1 MKNRLGLV
9 IFPFMALVL
18 RAAAEDA
25 PAKPLNVLLLISD
38 DCRAAQSCYG
48 APAQTPRID
57 QLARRG
63 LRFDRAYCQY
73 PLCNPS
79 RSSFLTGLRPDTS
92 GVTNNQTH
100 FREHRP
106 QTISLPELFKT
117 NGYFVARV
125 GKMYHYGVPK
135 QIGTDGLDDP
145 VSWEKVINPRG
156 RDCDDEDKIFSII
169 AGEKAKVAAGTG
181 NYGGTLSWLA
191 ADGED
196 IEQTDGKIAQE
207 ACRLLREHKNKPF
220 FLGVGFFRPHTPYV
234 SPKKYFGLY
243 PTNSLAL
250 AQVPAGDREGKPA
263 AALTVTPAHY
273 GMDDDLQRTV
283 TQAYLASVSFMDAQ
297 FGIVLDELERQG
309 LAQNTVVVF
318 LSDHGYHLGEHG
330 QWQKMTVF
338 EEAARVP
345 LIISAPGMKAAGKAT
360 GRLAELVDIY
370 PTLADLCG
378 LKAPTDLEGVS
389 LRPLL
394 DDPGRAWKK
403 GAFTQVIHRRKGGR
417 ADGQKGKAAS
427 VGRSVRTERYRY
439 TEWGEGQDGTELYDH
454 ERDPLEL
461 RNLAADPQSTAVMK
475 ELKTMLH
482 DGWQTARPK

>member
-1 MKNRLGLV
+1 MKNTRVLLILQFVALV
-9 IFPFMALVL
+9 ISVEAGDL
-18 RAAAEDA
+18 
-25 PAKPLNVLLLISD
+25 AKKKLNVLLLISD
-38 DCRAAQSCYG
+38 DCRVVQSCYK

-57 QLARRG
+57 QLAQRG

-92 GVTNNQTH
+92 GVTNNQTR

-106 QTISLPELFKT
+106 QTVALPELFKT

-145 VSWEKVINPRG
+145 VSWEKVFNPRG
-156 RDCDDEDKIFSII
+156 RDCDDEDKIFSVI
-169 AGEKAKVAAGTG
+169 AGEKAQVGVGTG

-191 ADGED
+191 AEGED

-207 ACRLLREHKNKPF
+207 ACRLLRENKDKPF

-234 SPKKYFGLY
+234 SPRKYFDLY
-243 PTNSLAL
+243 PTNRIAL
-250 AQVPAGDREGKPA
+250 AQMPAYDREGKPA

-273 GMDDDLQRTV
+273 GMDDALQRMV
-283 TQAYLASVSFMDAQ
+283 TQAYLASVSFMDTQ
-297 FGIVLDELERQG
+297 FGVVLDEMDRLG
-309 LAQNTVVVF
+309 LMQNTVVVF

-330 QWQKMTVF
+330 LWQKMTVF
-338 EEAARVP
+338 EESARVP
-345 LIISAPGMKAAGKAT
+345 LIIVAPGMKASGKAT

-378 LKAPTDLEGVS
+378 LEAPTDLEGVS

-394 DDPGRAWKK
+394 DEPERAWKK
-403 GAFTQVIHRRKGGR
+403 GAFTQVIHGRKGGR
-417 ADGQKGKAAS
+417 MDGQKGKTAS

-439 TEWGEGQDGTELYDH
+439 TEWGEGKDGVELYDH
-454 ERDPLEL
+454 DNDPLEQ
-461 RNLAADPQSTAVMK
+461 RNLAVDPTFATVVQD
-475 ELKTMLH
+475 LKALLNG
-482 DGWQTARPK
+482 GWQRVRPK